1 MDANVST
8 MTMPKTMPVQKL
20 LRYKHLKYDK
30 EEILGIFEAH
40 MILPKYLKDWID
52 IKKNPK
58 LLQWMWCVILVA
70 LNNVVQSYLILKN
83 SFSVKTDEMVL
94 FHVKKATLLLCMWCV
109 ILVVN

>member
-1 MDANVST
+1 
-8 MTMPKTMPVQKL
+8 
-20 LRYKHLKYDK
+20 
-30 EEILGIFEAH
+30 

-70 LNNVVQSYLILKN
+70 LNNVVQSCCLILKN

-94 FHVKKATLLLCMWCV
+94 FHVKKATLLQCMWCV